1 MRDPADAALGR
12 GGEQRRGRRAR
23 VRRAVMPEDG
33 EPGGAITGAGV
44 VNVQYAPVIQR
55 KVGLCHHMTSLMT
68 SAQAVLAGGTLISCP
83 APCTDNRSCR
93 LADREGIGE
102 GLKRHH
108 RAAIPPSSRHHTSGS
123 RRPGPEAAQPV

>member
-1 MRDPADAALGR
+1 
-12 GGEQRRGRRAR
+12 
-23 VRRAVMPEDG
+23 MPEDG

-44 VNVQYAPVIQR
+44 VIVQYAPVIQR

-108 RAAIPPSSRHHTSGS
+108 PGRRSRHPLGTTPQARGGQVQRRRSRCEAELGEPIGS
-123 RRPGPEAAQPV
+123 ASW

>member
-1 MRDPADAALGR
+1 
-12 GGEQRRGRRAR
+12 
-23 VRRAVMPEDG
+23 MPEDG

-108 RAAIPPSSRHHTSGS
+108 PGGDPAILSAPHLRLAAARSRG
-123 RRPGPEAAQPV
+123 GAAGVKRNWASQ